1 MSLYYNYSTGT
12 GKTYTML
19 GTDSQP
25 GIMVLTL
32 NDLFRR
38 MEEDQHVMKYRA
50 TIAYLEV
57 RLPYMDMLSQQ
68 QSAHI
73 QSCLHSGL
81 HFLWSLLTR
90 VILYFTPGITAH

>member
-1 MSLYYNYSTGT
+1 MYTIPSITGT

-19 GTDSQP
+19 GTDAEP

-38 MEEDQHVMKYRA
+38 MEQDQHVMKYRA

-57 RLPYMDMLSQQ
+57 Q
-68 QSAHI
+68 
-73 QSCLHSGL
+73 
-81 HFLWSLLTR
+81 
-90 VILYFTPGITAH
+90 